1 MAAAESSLLLTAVT
15 YQSIN
20 MSLLYRFTAL
30 PFLLLTGILPVR
42 QGNNMKAE
50 ARSVSPT
57 VASRPAAD
65 SSHRPPV
72 IQFKI
77 DPIVSTDSANC
88 TIPFTRVGNL
98 IVIQASVDGTEG
110 NFILDTGA
118 PKLIL
123 NITYFRSYPSLSS
136 SEEDAGGITG
146 GMGGNSPTMVNKF
159 SFGPVH
165 YEQVEA
171 DRINLGHIEN
181 SKGIKILGLLGMQL
195 FKKFEMILDYEKSLI
210 HLHLITKKEAS
221 TYKNEMLA
229 DTSLYNEFP
238 IDIMEDKLITY
249 GEMAGKKLIFVIDTG
264 AESNVLDS
272 RLPNKVFENVA
283 ITRRILLTGS
293 GNRKVEALYGDMK
306 NMKMGKLDIAS
317 LPVLVTNLEKMC
329 FSYNKC
335 LDGMLGFDFLSMH
348 KIGFNFVKRKMYIWK

>member
-1 MAAAESSLLLTAVT
+1 
-15 YQSIN
+15 
-20 MSLLYRFTAL
+20 MSLLYRLTAL
-30 PFLLLTGILPVR
+30 PLLLLTGIFPAQYSDSVPV
-42 QGNNMKAE
+42 E
-50 ARSVSPT
+50 ATP
-57 VASRPAAD
+57 P
-65 SSHRPPV
+65 PPV
-72 IQFKI
+72 LIKDSIGPGHPSIHLKI
-77 DPIVSTDSANC
+77 DPIVSTDSSVC
-88 TIPFTRVGNL
+88 IIPFSRVGNL
-98 IVIQASVDGTEG
+98 IVIKGEADGTEG

-123 NITYFRSYPSLSS
+123 NLTYFRNYPSSS
-136 SEEDAGGITG
+136 TEEDAGGITG
-146 GMGGNSPTMVNKF
+146 GAAGTNPTMVSKF

-165 YEQVEA
+165 YDQVEA

-195 FKKFEMILDYEKSLI
+195 FKKFEMILDYEKNLI
-210 HLHLITKKEAS
+210 YLHLITRKESS
-221 TYKNEMLA
+221 TYRSEMLA

-293 GNRKVEALYGDMK
+293 GNKKVEALYGDMK
-306 NMKMGKLDIAS
+306 NMKMGNMDMGT